1 MNYFSPENA
10 SRFIIYNAAALAIG
24 MATLGL
30 IKSSISDFIMPIL
43 FLIFVNGTKNISRGT
58 AAFFQKVLTNKEL
71 RFTNFITEVL
81 TWVLVVVIAIYMAKQ
96 VLKLGYQVER
106 FDDYPKKNSKHQV
119 ERFETVCPP
128 CKPCPAV
135 GNPPMV
141 ADEMMNEMDYSN
153 FYLNNT

>member
-10 SRFIIYNAAALAIG
+10 SRFIVYNAAALAIG

-30 IKSSISDFIMPIL
+30 IKSSISDFIMPVL

-96 VLKLGYQVER
+96 VLKLEYKVEGYAH
-106 FDDYPKKNSKHQV
+106 PKKSMKGH
-119 ERFETVCPP
+119 EGFETSCPP
-128 CKPCPAV
+128 CPPCPAM
-135 GNPPMV
+135 GTPPVV